1 MPDLRARLAQVYPQI
16 TLTRSLIALGVVLVA
31 INIGSAIFDV
41 RNARVRTEED
51 ALRDYANLTRLLSE
65 QTASSLEAAD
75 LVLRDSMRQG
85 DAAKVAASIPRLRDE
100 LAHFPQ
106 IAGFLVIDERGTV
119 IARTNDLPAIDPDF
133 GREPFF
139 AAHRD
144 GRDKGGVVMSDPF
157 LGGPVGTNWRFV
169 LSRRLSA
176 PGGAFGGVLAAVVEI
191 DSFDRLYRTID
202 LGEGGFITLLS
213 EEGVLMTRVP
223 DPLNSARGR
232 KYPDNQVAKGIQ
244 RDGRYE
250 GWVTSPIM
258 NARVMLA
265 AASVRGFPLMVVTGS
280 GEEAVLAPWKAQT
293 RMLALRTLLTSA
305 AMMALIALAA
315 WGLARRERSLQRR
328 DKLFRAMIE
337 HSSDAVLLSRP
348 GQGGIFYASPSL
360 ERITGH
366 HPKSVL
372 GHEPFEWLHPDHLAA
387 ALRQREDLLRSPGK
401 SATSEIMVRRL
412 DGGWQWFES
421 TVSNLLEEPGVHA
434 VVINLRDISERKH
447 AEGERARLEQRL
459 RQAEKME
466 AVGRLAGGIAHD
478 FNNILGGILGYAEM
492 LVEGTE
498 PGSRQRRYAEN
509 VLAAAARASGLV
521 EQILN
526 YSRAQRGKRIAVELD
541 RVVGETLE
549 LVRGSLPPGIRLET
563 KLSDSRLFVVGDP
576 TQLHQIVMNLC
587 TNAIHAMGERGT
599 LSVTVAPAEVA
610 GEMVFAHSTLHP
622 GSYVRVTVE
631 DTGNGMDAATLAR
644 VFEPFFTTKEV
655 GKGTGLG
662 LSIVYGIVTE
672 ALGALDVASQP
683 GRGSRFTIY
692 LPRVDSP
699 VIPEQAGAAPV
710 GRGRGERVLV
720 VDDEEALVALASEV
734 LKHLGYDPAGFTSA
748 PAALA
753 AFEADPDGF
762 DAAIADEVMPDLTG
776 TEFAAA
782 LRKRR
787 VDLPI
792 ILASGYIGPMMTERA
807 LAAGVRE
814 ILKKPFQSRE
824 LAAALARALD
834 TREAAAPA

>member
-1 MPDLRARLAQVYPQI
+1 MDLGARLAQVYPRI
-16 TLTRSLIALGVVLVA
+16 TLTRALVALGVVLVA

-41 RNARVRTEED
+41 RNARLRTEED
-51 ALRDYANLTRLLSE
+51 ALRGYANLTHLLAE
-65 QTASSLEAAD
+65 QTAASLDAAD
-75 LVLRDSMRQG
+75 LVLRDSMRSG
-85 DAAKVAASIPRLRDE
+85 DAARVAAAMPRLRDE

-119 IARTNDLPAIDPDF
+119 IARTNDLPAVDPDF
-133 GREPFF
+133 GAQPFF

-144 GRDKGGVVMSDPF
+144 GRDGGGVVMSDPF

-169 LSRRLSA
+169 LSRGLKA
-176 PGGAFGGVLAAVVEI
+176 PGGGFGGVLAAVVEI
-191 DSFDRLYRTID
+191 DSFDRIYRTID
-202 LGEGGFITLLS
+202 IGEGGFITLLS
-213 EEGVLMTRVP
+213 DQGVLVTRVP
-223 DPLNSARGR
+223 DPLNNSRGR
-232 KYPDNQVAKGIQ
+232 KYPDNPIARGIQ
-244 RDGRYE
+244 RGGRYE

-258 NARVMLA
+258 KGRVLLA
-265 AASVRGFPLMVVTGS
+265 ASSVRGFPLMVLTGS
-280 GEEAVLAPWKAQT
+280 GEDAVLAPWRADT

-348 GQGGIFYASPSL
+348 GQGGIFYASPSVA
-360 ERITGH
+360 RITGH
-366 HPKSVL
+366 EPKEVI
-372 GHEPFEWLHPDHLAA
+372 GHEPFEWLHPDHQEEA
-387 ALRQREDLLRSPGK
+387 RQRREDLLRSPGK
-401 SATSEIMVRRL
+401 STISDILVRRKNG
-412 DGGWQWFES
+412 DWQWFES
-421 TVSNLLEEPGVHA
+421 TVTNLLEEPGVHA

-447 AEGERARLEQRL
+447 AEAERSRLEQRL

-492 LVEGTE
+492 LVEGTPE
-498 PGSRQRRYAEN
+498 GSRQRRYAEN
-509 VLAAAARASGLV
+509 VLAAATRASSLV
-521 EQILN
+521 EQILS
-526 YSRAQRGKRIAVELD
+526 YSRAQRGKRIPVELD
-541 RVVGETLE
+541 RVVSETLE
-549 LVRGSLPPGIRLET
+549 LVRGSLPPGIRLQAKVAEA
-563 KLSDSRLFVVGDP
+563 RLFVVGDP

-587 TNAIHAMGERGT
+587 TNAIHAMGEHGT
-599 LSVTVAPAEVA
+599 LSVSVAPAEVV

-622 GSYVRVTVE
+622 GQYVRITVE
-631 DTGNGMDAATLAR
+631 DTGSGMDAETLAR

-672 ALGALDVASQP
+672 ALGALDVTSEP

-710 GRGRGERVLV
+710 ARGRGERVLV

-753 AFEADPDGF
+753 AFEADPSGF

-776 TEFAAA
+776 TELAAA
-782 LRKRR
+782 LRRR
-787 VDLPI
+787 RPGLPV
-792 ILASGYIGPMMTERA
+792 ILVSGYIGPMMTERA
-807 LAAGVRE
+807 LGAGVRE

-824 LAAALARALD
+824 LAAALARALGA
-834 TREAAAPA
+834 REPAHA